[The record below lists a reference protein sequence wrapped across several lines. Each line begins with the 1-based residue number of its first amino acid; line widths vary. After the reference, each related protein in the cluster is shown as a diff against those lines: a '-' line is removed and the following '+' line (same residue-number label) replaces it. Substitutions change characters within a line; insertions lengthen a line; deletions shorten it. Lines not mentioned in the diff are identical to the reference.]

1 MNISLFIYSYI
12 SYITSFILRKK
23 IRIRKSRIF
32 RFGIR
37 RFAIRGVGIRRFRIR
52 RFVDSGFV
60 NAGYSFM
67 LASDELIKIDRVS
80 LVKISCENVGGSC
93 SINIYI

>member
-1 MNISLFIYSYI
+1 MNISLFISSYI
-12 SYITSFILRKK
+12 PYITSFILRKK

-67 LASDELIKIDRVS
+67 LASDFNS
-80 LVKISCENVGGSC
+80 LLLLATSLAFFGRCKNLSALTLL
-93 SINIYI
+93 